1 MDLQELLSRQE
12 TPYVFLGLVTTAMG
26 YFFGRYCVEKERDL
40 AERHYVKP
48 DWDGRETFRRLEEN
62 QKMLDARCIKRT
74 DNAQIPDGL
83 DETGNFYVDWLGKRL
98 KDGDGSKDR

>member
-12 TPYVFLGLVTTAMG
+12 IPYVFLGLVTTAMG
-26 YFFGRYCVEKERDL
+26 YFFGRYNARRERDL
-40 AERHYVKP
+40 RERHYVRDVKP

-83 DETGNFYVDWLGKRL
+83 DETGNFYVD
-98 KDGDGSKDR
+98 